1 MNSSALPQW
10 ANRIAVFDTETT
22 GLDLKTARIV
32 TATIVELD
40 ADGNVVV
47 DRPEWLADPEIE
59 IPEVASNVHGI
70 TTEMARAEGRNYKEV
85 ISEILDVMR
94 DCFARGIPVVAY
106 NAPYDF
112 TILYYQAL
120 ALGLEPIESPSPII
134 DPLVVDKTFDK
145 YRKGKRK
152 LEIVAEFYN
161 VTLDDA
167 HNSKADAIAA
177 GRVGLAVMKAHLD
190 KLPDSA
196 SELHESQIAWAKEI
210 DEGFAKWMV
219 NNVDKNFK
227 SSPGWPIKFD
237 PASSSSNVD

>member
-1 MNSSALPQW
+1 MNASTLPQW

-40 ADGNVVV
+40 AEGNVVV

-70 TTEMARAEGRNYKEV
+70 TTEMARAEGRNYKDV

-112 TILYYQAL
+112 TILYHQAIE
-120 ALGLEPIESPSPII
+120 LGLEPISEPMPIF

-152 LEIVAEFYN
+152 LEIVAEFYQ
-161 VTLDDA
+161 VALDDA

-177 GRVGLAVMKAHLD
+177 GRVALAVMKAHTD
-190 KLPDSA
+190 KLPETA
-196 SELHESQIAWAKEI
+196 AELHVAQIAWAKEI
-210 DEGFAKWMV
+210 DEGFAKWMME
-219 NNVDKNFK
+219 NVDKEFK
-227 SSPGWPIKFD
+227 LNPGWPLKLG
-237 PASSSSNVD
+237 

>member
-1 MNSSALPQW
+1 MNSTTLPQW

-40 ADGNVVV
+40 LDGNIVV

-70 TTEMARAEGRNYKEV
+70 TTEMARAQGRNYKEV
-85 ISEILDVMR
+85 ISEILEVMR

-112 TILYYQAL
+112 TILYHQAI
-120 ALGLEPIESPSPII
+120 ALGLEPIADPSPIL
-134 DPLVVDKTFDK
+134 DPLVIDKTYDK

-152 LEIVAEFYN
+152 LEIVAEFYQ
-161 VTLDDA
+161 VALDDA

-177 GRVGLAVMKAHLD
+177 GRVALAVMKAHSD
-190 KLPDSA
+190 KVPQEV
-196 SELHESQIAWAKEI
+196 SELHNSQIGWAKEI
-210 DEGFAKWMV
+210 DESFAKWMV
-219 NNVDKNFK
+219 ENVDKNFQLN
-227 SSPGWPIKFD
+227 PGWPLKLG
-237 PASSSSNVD
+237 

>member
-1 MNSSALPQW
+1 MNSQALPEW

-22 GLDLKTARIV
+22 GLDLKTSRIV

-70 TTEMARAEGRNYKEV
+70 TTEMARADGRNYKEV
-85 ISEILDVMR
+85 ISEILEVMR

-112 TILYYQAL
+112 TILYHQAV
-120 ALGLEPIESPSPII
+120 ALGLEPISDPMPVF

-145 YRKGKRK
+145 FRKGKRK
-152 LEIVAEFYN
+152 LEIVAEFYQ
-161 VTLDDA
+161 VALDDA

-177 GRVGLAVMKAHLD
+177 GRVGLAIMKAHSD
-190 KLPDSA
+190 KLPASA
-196 SELHESQIAWAKEI
+196 AELHNSQIEWAKEI
-210 DEGFAKWMV
+210 DESFTKWMI
-219 NNVDKNFK
+219 NNVDKDFK
-227 SSPGWPIKFD
+227 ASPGWPIKG
-237 PASSSSNVD
+237 

>member
-1 MNSSALPQW
+1 MPQW

-22 GLDLKTARIV
+22 GLNLKTARIV

-40 ADGNVVV
+40 VDGNIVV
-47 DRPEWLADPEIE
+47 DREEWLADPEIE

-70 TTEMARAEGRNYKEV
+70 TTDMARANGRNYKEV
-85 ISEILDVMR
+85 ISEILEVMR

-120 ALGLEPIESPSPII
+120 ELGLEPIEFPQPIF

-152 LEIVAEFYN
+152 LEIVAEFYQ
-161 VTLDDA
+161 VPLDDA
-167 HNSKADAIAA
+167 HNSKADAVAA
-177 GRVGLAVMKAHLD
+177 GRVALAVMKAHAD
-190 KLPDSA
+190 KLPTTA
-196 SELHESQIAWAKEI
+196 LELHNSQIGWAKEI
-210 DEGFAKWMV
+210 DESFAKWMIG
-219 NNVDKNFK
+219 NVDKDFK
-227 SSPGWPIKFD
+227 LNPGWPLKLNAEA
-237 PASSSSNVD
+237 PLVD